1 MYKYIYVKIIYLD
14 KKNYLCE
21 VDQGVLLNKYE
32 KVVIERDKCEEV
44 GEVRSNIIESEE
56 RKESICKFI
65 RILNQEDE
73 KNLHY
78 NINLEKKALEICKTK
93 VIKYGLNMNLILSHY
108 SLDRKKLTFY
118 FTADS
123 RIDFRNLVKDLAA
136 TFKTRIEL
144 WQIGPRDEVKIV
156 GGIGDCGRELCC
168 SKFLSDFKTIT
179 LEMARKQSL
188 NVNPNKI
195 SGICGRLKCCLY
207 YELPIYE
214 ELETN
219 YPLIEEEV
227 EVEGKRGKVFSLSP
241 FKGTVFVEF
250 SDGVQKEYKIEEIKR
265 LK

>member
-1 MYKYIYVKIIYLD
+1 MFRYIYVKLIYLD
-14 KKNYLCE
+14 KKIYLCE
-21 VDQGVLLNKYE
+21 VNHDISLNKYE
-32 KVVIERDKCEEV
+32 RVVIERDKCEEV
-44 GEVRSNIIESEE
+44 GEVRSTVITTDEK
-56 RKESICKFI
+56 KEATCVFK
-65 RILNQEDE
+65 RVLNSEDE
-73 KNLHY
+73 KSLEE

-93 VIKYGLNMNLILSHY
+93 VAKYGLNMNLILSHY

-118 FTADS
+118 FTSDS
-123 RIDFRNLVKDLAA
+123 RVDFRALVRDLAA

-156 GGIGDCGRELCC
+156 GGLGDCGRELCC
-168 SKFLSDFKTIT
+168 YRFLSDFKTIT

-214 ELETN
+214 EMAKD
-219 YPLIEEEV
+219 YPNIDEEV
-227 EVEGKRGKVFSLSP
+227 EIDGKVGKIFSISP

-250 SDGVQKEYKIEEIKR
+250 PDGVQKEYKVEEVKR

>member
-1 MYKYIYVKIIYLD
+1 MYRYIYVKLIYLD

-21 VDQGVLLNKYE
+21 VDQDVSLNKYE

-73 KNLHY
+73 KSLHY

-188 NVNPNKI
+188 NVNPHKI

-214 ELETN
+214 ELETS

>member
-1 MYKYIYVKIIYLD
+1 MYRYIYVKLIYLD
-14 KKNYLCE
+14 KKIYLCE
-21 VDQGVLLNKYE
+21 VGQDVLLNKYE
-32 KVVIERDKCEEV
+32 KVVIEKDKCEEV

-56 RKESICKFI
+56 KKESLCKFI

-93 VIKYGLNMNLILSHY
+93 IIKYGLNMNLILSHY

-250 SDGVQKEYKIEEIKR
+250 SDGIQKEYKIEEIKR

>member
-1 MYKYIYVKIIYLD
+1 MYRYIYVKLINLD

-21 VDQGVLLNKYE
+21 VDQHVLLNKYE
-32 KVVIERDKCEEV
+32 KVVIEKDKCEEV

-56 RKESICKFI
+56 RRESICKFI
-65 RILNQEDE
+65 RILSQEDE
-73 KNLHY
+73 KNLHH

-123 RIDFRNLVKDLAA
+123 RIDFRNLVKDIAA

-195 SGICGRLKCCLY
+195 SGVCGRLKCCLY

-214 ELETN
+214 KLETN
-219 YPLIEEEV
+219 YPSIEEEV
-227 EVEGKRGKVFSLSP
+227 EVEGKIGKVFSLSP

-250 SDGVQKEYKIEEIKR
+250 LDGVQKEYKIEEIKR

>member
-1 MYKYIYVKIIYLD
+1 MYKYIYVKLIYLD
-14 KKNYLCE
+14 KRNYLCE
-21 VDQGVLLNKYE
+21 IDQDIILNKYE
-32 KVVIERDKCEEV
+32 KVVIEMDKCEEA
-44 GEVRSNIIESEE
+44 GEVRSDIFESEE
-56 RKESICKFI
+56 RKDSICKFI
-65 RILNQEDE
+65 RILNKEDE
-73 KNLHY
+73 KNLCD
-78 NINLEKKALEICKTK
+78 NVNLEKKALEICKTK
-93 VIKYGLNMNLILSHY
+93 VKKYGLNMDLILSHY

-118 FTADS
+118 FISDS
-123 RIDFRNLVKDLAA
+123 RVDFRNLVKDLAS

-214 ELETN
+214 ELEN
-219 YPLIEEEV
+219 SYPSIDEEV
-227 EVEGKRGKVFSLSP
+227 EVEDKKGKVFSISP
-241 FKGTVFVEF
+241 FKGTVFIEF
-250 SDGVQKEYKIEEIKR
+250 SDGMQKEYKLEEIKR